1 MPKIDELRT
10 ELRALRKDAVKPV
23 SRMKKGDI
31 SAEIERMRGYRE
43 ETPAAA
49 AVPSA
54 PQRMAKAAAE
64 SIKEAKRHEFPV
76 APAPAAKKKAPAAPA
91 APAKKGMTKA
101 KMRAMLE
108 EMTSD
113 EE

>member
-10 ELRALRKDAVKPV
+10 ELRTLRKEAVKPV

-31 SAEIERMRGYRE
+31 ASEIERLRGHRE
-43 ETPAAA
+43 ETAAAA

-54 PQRMAKAAAE
+54 PLRKSKAAVE

-76 APAPAAKKKAPAAPA
+76 APAPASQKKSPA

-101 KMRAMLE
+101 MMRAMLD